1 MRRFRSSLRLQQFVL
16 SLARYNRL
24 NYKSYKEEN
33 VPATLGQLPEW
44 IDVASN
50 KELLFQ
56 VLPSVLSECG
66 EGTVLLTDD
75 ATPSIQK
82 YLRTLSQSHNIPYY
96 YGAKY
101 QGCESDTVVFV
112 FTGDTTA
119 AGALSSL
126 ELMSRATERL
136 VIITLDVGYTNCKS
150 FINQLRY
157 CNG

>member
-1 MRRFRSSLRLQQFVL
+1 M
-16 SLARYNRL
+16 SLARYNHV

-33 VPATLGQLPEW
+33 CPATLGLLPEW
-44 IDVASN
+44 IDVANN
-50 KELLFQ
+50 KKLLFQ

-66 EGTVLLTDD
+66 EGTVLLTDA

-82 YLRTLSQSHNIPYY
+82 YLRRLSQSHNIPYY
-96 YGAKY
+96 YGAQY

-112 FTGDTTA
+112 YTGTGDTTA
-119 AGALSSL
+119 GYLSSL
-126 ELMSRATERL
+126 ELMSRARERL
-136 VIITLDVGYTNCKS
+136 VIITLDVGYTGYKS